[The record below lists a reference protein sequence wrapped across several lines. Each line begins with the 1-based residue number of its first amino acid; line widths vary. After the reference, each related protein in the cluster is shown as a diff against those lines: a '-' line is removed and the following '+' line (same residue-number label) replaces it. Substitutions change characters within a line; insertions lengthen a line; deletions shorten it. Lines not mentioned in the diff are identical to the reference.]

1 MNASAPI
8 LTAEQVVRDD
18 WTDYNGHLNMAYYN
32 VLFDEAV
39 NAALNGL
46 GVGPDQAASGTMSV
60 FTAQAHVHYLR
71 ELHAG
76 DRVRVSLRVLGADAK
91 RLHYVQTMM
100 RAGTRAGTHSGMHAG
115 NGFVA
120 AVSENLT
127 LSVDLSTRR
136 VTPWTAPVFARLQAL
151 AVAHADLPVPPQV
164 GRVIGL
170 NRPPA

>member
-46 GVGPDQAASGTMSV
+46 GVGPDQAATGTMSV

-76 DRVRVSLRVLGADAK
+76 DRVRVSLRVLGVDAK

-100 RAGTRAGTHSGMHAG
+100 RAGTHAG
-115 NGFVA
+115 EGLVA

-151 AVAHADLPVPPQV
+151 AAAHADLPVPPEV

-170 NRPPA
+170 NRPSA

>member
-1 MNASAPI
+1 M
-8 LTAEQVVRDD
+8 
-18 WTDYNGHLNMAYYN
+18 
-32 VLFDEAV
+32 
-39 NAALNGL
+39 
-46 GVGPDQAASGTMSV
+46 
-60 FTAQAHVHYLR
+60 
-71 ELHAG
+71 
-76 DRVRVSLRVLGADAK
+76 DAK

-100 RAGTRAGTHSGMHAG
+100 RAGTRAGTPEGTHAG
-115 NGFVA
+115 DGFVA

-151 AVAHADLPVPPQV
+151 AAAHADLPVPPEV

>member
-8 LTAEQVVRDD
+8 LTAEQVVRDEC
-18 WTDYNGHLNMAYYN
+18 TDYNGHLNMAYYN

-76 DRVRVSLRVLGADAK
+76 DRVRVSLRVLGW
-91 RLHYVQTMM
+91 TP
-100 RAGTRAGTHSGMHAG
+100 SGCI
-115 NGFVA
+115 
-120 AVSENLT
+120 T
-127 LSVDLSTRR
+127 CRR
-136 VTPWTAPVFARLQAL
+136 
-151 AVAHADLPVPPQV
+151 
-164 GRVIGL
+164 
-170 NRPPA
+170 